1 LGGSTLAAGWCDVDA
16 HVADPVNN
24 AAVETAPLR
33 MNDLL
38 FIYDGLMIIHK
49 VYGYR
54 GFD

>member
-1 LGGSTLAAGWCDVDA
+1 MAGRYDVEA
-16 HVADPVNN
+16 HAADPVNN
-24 AAVETAPLR
+24 AAAVIAPFW